1 MKVKDFFS
9 FSFNIVQLSFIIVF
23 LFLNFTLNTH
33 SFQIF
38 EFGFRF
44 LRTGPYLFIY
54 LFSLHRWRNLIG
66 WVTKTGRIDWT
77 SPIRKKVQR
86 SRGKGLHEECPLEES
101 EERTMT
107 VRKRASSETTAA
119 AAAQQPKSQET
130 TTATSATTT
139 DPPIA
144 PPKSGTILKLSL
156 LLIIPYAYLIL
167 FHYRVDADLK
177 RSILINAG
185 LSLAGFFVTRT
196 MIPVASSYVIRRSL
210 FGYDINK
217 KGTPQGSVKV

>member
-1 MKVKDFFS
+1 
-9 FSFNIVQLSFIIVF
+9 
-23 LFLNFTLNTH
+23 
-33 SFQIF
+33 
-38 EFGFRF
+38 
-44 LRTGPYLFIY
+44 
-54 LFSLHRWRNLIG
+54 
-66 WVTKTGRIDWT
+66 
-77 SPIRKKVQR
+77 
-86 SRGKGLHEECPLEES
+86 
-101 EERTMT
+101 MT

-217 KGTPQGSVKV
+217 KGTPQGSVKVPESLGIVVGIVFLVLAILFQYFNFTSDSNGPLVGPG